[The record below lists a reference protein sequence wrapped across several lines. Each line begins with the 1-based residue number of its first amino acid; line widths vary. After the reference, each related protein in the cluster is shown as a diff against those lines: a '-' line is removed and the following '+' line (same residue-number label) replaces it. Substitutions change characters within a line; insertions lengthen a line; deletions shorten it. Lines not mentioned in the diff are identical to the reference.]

1 MYNETAE
8 HVLQSS
14 FGIFKLNRYREVIF
28 GCPSVWSPIL
38 LEQFQNRFGFE
49 IEHGKRS
56 VCFHKS
62 EAPFQH
68 LETSTYIY

>member
-28 GCPSVWSPIL
+28 GCPSVWTPIL
-38 LEQFQNRFGFE
+38 LEQFQT
-49 IEHGKRS
+49 
-56 VCFHKS
+56 V
-62 EAPFQH
+62 
-68 LETSTYIY
+68 